1 MREDETWV
9 PRCPQCG
16 DSLVLAPANQR
27 TKHALAQVEV
37 YCPHCQWIGKLGD
50 NLKGIY
56 VRV

>member
-1 MREDETWV
+1 MCDETWT